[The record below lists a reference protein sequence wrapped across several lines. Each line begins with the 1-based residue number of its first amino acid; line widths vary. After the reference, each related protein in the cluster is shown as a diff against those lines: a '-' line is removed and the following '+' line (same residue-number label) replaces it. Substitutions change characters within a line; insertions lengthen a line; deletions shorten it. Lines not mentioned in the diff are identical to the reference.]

1 MVLNETTEAGTSAAR
16 AAPAIEHPA
25 LPGHPVAHATGRP
38 RDDGREQAILD
49 AALELVAE
57 VGYDCFSMD
66 SLAARAHAS
75 KATIYRR
82 WSGKAEVVVEA
93 VRRRSCLDIPTAPDS
108 GSFRDDLL
116 ALLMTMTALAEQE
129 DVALLAGITRAMRL
143 DPELADLMRV
153 QVFERK
159 HEELAK
165 IVARAISR
173 GQLPKSADADLLH
186 EVVGALVLNRLLLTC
201 DPIDVDFLVHI
212 VDDIAM
218 PMLRS

>member
-1 MVLNETTEAGTSAAR
+1 MVPDDTVETDVPAASPTVAVAGSPLDAHVAA
-16 AAPAIEHPA
+16 
-25 LPGHPVAHATGRP
+25 HPVGRP

-93 VRRRSCLDIPTAPDS
+93 VRRRTCVDIPTAPDS

-116 ALLMTMTALAEQE
+116 ALLVTMIAIAERE

-153 QVFERK
+153 QVFDRK
-159 HEELAK
+159 HDELAK
-165 IVARAISR
+165 LVRRAVSQ
-173 GQLPKSADADLLH
+173 GQLPQSADADLLH
-186 EVVGALVLNRLLLTC
+186 EVVSALVLNRLLLTC
-201 DPIDVDFLVHI
+201 DPIDVDFLVHV
-212 VDDIAM
+212 VDDIAV
-218 PMLRS
+218 PMLRA

>member
-1 MVLNETTEAGTSAAR
+1 MVLDETSASSRDIGTGHAGLEPH
-16 AAPAIEHPA
+16 AP
-25 LPGHPVAHATGRP
+25 GRP
-38 RDDGREQAILD
+38 RDELREQAILD

-93 VRRRSCLDIPTAPDS
+93 VRRRTCEDIPTAPDS

-116 ALLMTMTALAEQE
+116 ALLVTMIAIAERE

-159 HEELAK
+159 HEETSRL
-165 IVARAISR
+165 VARATSR
-173 GQLPKSADADLLH
+173 GELPGSADADLLH
-186 EVVGALVLNRLLLTC
+186 EVVGALVLNRLLLTG
-201 DPIDVDFLVHI
+201 DPIDVDFLTHV
-212 VDDIAM
+212 VDDVAM
-218 PMLRS
+218 PLLHR